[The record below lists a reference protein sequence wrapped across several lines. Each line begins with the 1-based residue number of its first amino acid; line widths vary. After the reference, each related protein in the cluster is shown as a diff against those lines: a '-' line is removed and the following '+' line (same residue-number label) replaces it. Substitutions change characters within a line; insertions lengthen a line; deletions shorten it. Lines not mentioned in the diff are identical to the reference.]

1 MIGYLGGTLL
11 EQEEGKLLLGVGE
24 MVGYEVFVP
33 QNEAYRQWTLGKRVE
48 LFIYSPVRAE
58 SFDLFGFFSKSEKAL
73 FILLLSVSGVGP
85 KSALGI
91 LSVLDHQRLLEALL
105 HGDAQVFT
113 QVSGIGKKT
122 AARLVLELKDTVRKK
137 TEQGL
142 FVGLSR
148 GPTQGDSGIFQDA
161 KEALIDLGY
170 REQEIQRMFHKI
182 LEDPEFQVK
191 KVEDL
196 IRIALRQVG

>member
-48 LFIYSPVRAE
+48 LFIYSHVRAE